1 MVKPRDIGKLKTVF
15 RTDLVQLLE
24 MVMDDF
30 KLSIV
35 MFLVQSGFVLGQDFS
50 MDANGDLIIGSP
62 ETFSA
67 LSAFM
72 DSIS

>member
-1 MVKPRDIGKLKTVF
+1 
-15 RTDLVQLLE
+15 
-24 MVMDDF
+24 MDDF

-35 MFLVQSGFVLGQDFS
+35 MFLIRSGFALGQDFS

-67 LSAFM
+67 LSEFM
-72 DSIS
+72 DSMC

>member
-1 MVKPRDIGKLKTVF
+1 
-15 RTDLVQLLE
+15 

-35 MFLVQSGFVLGQDFS
+35 IFLIQSGFVLGQDFS

-67 LSAFM
+67 LSVFM

>member
-1 MVKPRDIGKLKTVF
+1 
-15 RTDLVQLLE
+15 

-35 MFLVQSGFVLGQDFS
+35 MFLVKSGYTLGQDFS
-50 MDANGDLIIGSP
+50 IDANGDLIIGSP

-67 LSAFM
+67 LSEFM
-72 DSIS
+72 DSMT

>member
-1 MVKPRDIGKLKTVF
+1 MAAPTIFCTLKTVF
-15 RTDLVQLLE
+15 RNALVPLLE

>member
-1 MVKPRDIGKLKTVF
+1 
-15 RTDLVQLLE
+15 VQLLE
-24 MVMDDF
+24 TVMDDF

>member
-1 MVKPRDIGKLKTVF
+1 M
-15 RTDLVQLLE
+15 E
-24 MVMDDF
+24 DF

-35 MFLVQSGFVLGQDFS
+35 VFLIKSGFTLGDDFS

-62 ETFSA
+62 ETFAA

-72 DSIS
+72 DTLS